1 MRKIPRAMNAIN
13 FGNQKTSLDNGR
25 TQHLSLISLLQC
37 RVTPVVLCRCSR
49 QMKVDSMNIQPRN
62 IGQIL
67 VRTAALA
74 LALASGSPAHTQQP
88 AFPLKPVRIIVP
100 AAPGGPADT
109 VARLVGQ
116 KLSEEWGQPVIV
128 ENRPGAA
135 GSIGAN
141 AVAKAPPDGYTLL
154 ITNSAPLVVNA
165 ALMGSLP
172 YDPVKDLAPISRLCW
187 SPNVMVVPAA
197 SSADSVKSF
206 VAMAKANPGKFNVGT
221 PGNGTLPHMAAAML
235 NNRAG
240 IDLVV
245 VPYRGGPQAT
255 NALLSSETS
264 VYFEAVGV
272 ALAQAKAGRLKM
284 LGVTSAERFRAMPDV
299 PTMQEAGVPDFDMKA
314 WYGLVAPGGTHK
326 ALIDQINVTAQKMLN
341 DPQFKSQLAA
351 AGFEAQGN
359 TPEVFV
365 ADIAAETLRM
375 ARLIKTAGIKP
386 E

>member
-1 MRKIPRAMNAIN
+1 
-13 FGNQKTSLDNGR
+13 
-25 TQHLSLISLLQC
+25 
-37 RVTPVVLCRCSR
+37 
-49 QMKVDSMNIQPRN
+49 MNIQPRN
-62 IGQIL
+62 IGQFLI
-67 VRTAALA
+67 RTAALA
-74 LALASGSPAHTQQP
+74 LALASGSPAHAQQQ

-100 AAPGGPADT
+100 AAPGGPVDT
-109 VARLVGQ
+109 IARLIGQ

-128 ENRPGAA
+128 DNRPGAA
-135 GSIGAN
+135 GSIGVS

-154 ITNSAPLVVNA
+154 ITHSAPLVVNA

-172 YDPVKDLAPISRLCW
+172 YDPVKDLAPISRLGW

-197 SSADSVKSF
+197 SPADSVKSF
-206 VAMAKANPGKFNVGT
+206 VATAKASPGKFNVGT

-235 NNRAG
+235 NNLAG

-255 NALLSSETS
+255 NALLANETA

-272 ALAQAKAGRLKM
+272 ALAQAKAGRVKM
-284 LGVTSAERFRAMPDV
+284 LGVTSSERFRALPDV
-299 PTMQEAGVPDFDMKA
+299 PTMLEAGVPGFDMVA
-314 WYGLVAPGGTHK
+314 WYGLVAPGGTPK
-326 ALIDQINVTAQKMLN
+326 ALIDQINAMTRKVLN
-341 DPQFKSQLAA
+341 DPTFKSQLSA
-351 AGFEAQGN
+351 AGYEAQGN